1 MASLLELN
9 TLVSVQAACRRKRHE
24 VEMAKAKVAAGHLA
38 PYSAYL
44 LKFQL
49 ERLED
54 EAREARSAVFKR

>member
-9 TLVSVQAACRRKRHE
+9 RLVSVQAACRRKQHE
-24 VEMAKAKVAAGHLA
+24 VEMAKAGVAAGYLA
-38 PYSAYL
+38 PYPAYL
-44 LKFQL
+44 LKFEL